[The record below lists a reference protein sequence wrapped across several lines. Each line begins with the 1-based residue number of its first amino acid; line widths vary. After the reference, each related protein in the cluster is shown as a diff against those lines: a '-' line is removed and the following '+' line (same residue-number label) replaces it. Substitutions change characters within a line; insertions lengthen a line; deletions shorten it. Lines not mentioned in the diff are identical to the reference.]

1 MDPYEEN
8 SFLHHQIEL
17 VGACVPQATAA
28 LAELFAPRQEP
39 RPEVLVARRLLA
51 TAAGF
56 HHACENRA
64 CRRNQS
70 CRALDVCAPECAA
83 RWSDGLT
90 ERFFLLAAGIELAAF
105 AEQQRRAAS
114 HAYVCGLLAESGH
127 QPAPVPKKAKGKTGR
142 KSVSRKSGRSA

>member
-1 MDPYEEN
+1 MDPYEEI
-8 SFLHHQIEL
+8 SFLHHQVEL
-17 VGACVPQATAA
+17 VGACVPQAATA
-28 LAELFAPRQEP
+28 LAELFAPRLQP

-83 RWSDGLT
+83 RWSGELV
-90 ERFFLLAAGIELAAF
+90 ERFFLIAAGIELAAF
-105 AEQQRRAAS
+105 AENERRSAS
-114 HAYVCGLLAESGH
+114 HAYVCGLLAESGL
-127 QPAPVPKKAKGKTGR
+127 QPAPEPKKGKGRPGR
-142 KSVSRKSGRSA
+142 KSVSRKSGR